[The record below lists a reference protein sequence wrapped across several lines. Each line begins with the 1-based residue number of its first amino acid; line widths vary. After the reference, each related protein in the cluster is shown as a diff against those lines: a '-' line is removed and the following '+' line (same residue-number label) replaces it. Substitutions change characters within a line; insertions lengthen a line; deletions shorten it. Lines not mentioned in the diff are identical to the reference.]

1 VLTRNVFRNFIIGS
15 YLFKETSVH
24 KSVDNDDL
32 KTGFETKFGIE
43 KVRRIIGAPAGFIT
57 HTRACIYIYRV
68 YDWII
73 F

>member
-1 VLTRNVFRNFIIGS
+1 MLGNFIIDS

-43 KVRRIIGAPAGFIT
+43 KCVE
-57 HTRACIYIYRV
+57 
-68 YDWII
+68 
-73 F
+73 